1 MYREA
6 RKEAG
11 LTLEEA
17 AWRLN
22 VAPRTL
28 GKYEAG
34 ELRVPP
40 ETVFCMGQIYNKP
53 ELPLH
58 HCAEK
63 CAIGRVYHPVFEIG
77 NVATGTLQLMQELQD
92 VNEQMNALIRIAAD
106 GRITPDEIPEFE
118 AILQELTELG
128 EAIERM
134 KLLAI
139 KKVGLGK
146 EEVAA

>member
-1 MYREA
+1 MYRQA

-28 GKYEAG
+28 GKYESG
-34 ELRVPP
+34 DSRVPP
-40 ETVFCMGQIYNKP
+40 EMAQRMGQVYNKP

-58 HCAEK
+58 HCANH
-63 CAIGRVYHPVFEIG
+63 CAIGRLYHPVFELG
-77 NVATGTLQLMQELQD
+77 NVATGTLQLMSELQD
-92 VNEQMNALIRIAAD
+92 VNERMGSLVSIAAD
-106 GRITPDEIPEFE
+106 GHISPEELPEFE
-118 AILQELTELG
+118 SILKELTELG

-134 KLLAI
+134 KLLGI
-139 KKVGLGK
+139 KKIASR
-146 EEVAA
+146 EEGQAA

>member
-40 ETVFCMGQIYNKP
+40 ETVCRMGQVYHKP

-58 HCAEK
+58 HCAQH
-63 CAIGRVYHPVFEIG
+63 CAIGCVYHPVFE
-77 NVATGTLQLMQELQD
+77 LEMSQ
-92 VNEQMNALIRIAAD
+92 
-106 GRITPDEIPEFE
+106 PE
-118 AILQELTELG
+118 
-128 EAIERM
+128 RCS
-134 KLLAI
+134 
-139 KKVGLGK
+139 
-146 EEVAA
+146 

>member
-1 MYREA
+1 MYRQA
-6 RKEAG
+6 RKDAG

-28 GKYEAG
+28 GKYESG

-40 ETVFCMGQIYNKP
+40 ETAIRMGQVYNKP

-58 HCAEK
+58 HCAGS
-63 CAIGRVYHPVFEIG
+63 CAIGRIYHPVFEIG

>member
-1 MYREA
+1 MYRQA

-28 GKYEAG
+28 RKYESG
-34 ELRVPP
+34 ELKVPP
-40 ETVFCMGQIYNKP
+40 ETAQRMGVVYNKP

-58 HCAEK
+58 HCAEH
-63 CAIGRVYHPVFEIG
+63 CAIGRIYHPVFEIG
-77 NVATGTLQLMQELQD
+77 NIATGTLQLMRELQD
-92 VNEQMNALIRIAAD
+92 VNQQIDALVSIAAD
-106 GRITPDEIPEFE
+106 GQISPEELVKFE
-118 AILQELTELG
+118 VIMKELTELG

-134 KLLAI
+134 KLLGI
-139 KKVGLGK
+139 KKAGLRK
-146 EEVAA
+146 EGHAA

>member
-134 KLLAI
+134 KLLGI
-139 KKVGLGK
+139 KKIGLGK
-146 EEVAA
+146 GEEAA

>member
-1 MYREA
+1 
-6 RKEAG
+6 
-11 LTLEEA
+11 
-17 AWRLN
+17 
-22 VAPRTL
+22 
-28 GKYEAG
+28 
-34 ELRVPP
+34 
-40 ETVFCMGQIYNKP
+40 
-53 ELPLH
+53 
-58 HCAEK
+58 
-63 CAIGRVYHPVFEIG
+63 
-77 NVATGTLQLMQELQD
+77 MQELQD

>member
-1 MYREA
+1 MYREG

-118 AILQELTELG
+118 AILQELTEMG

-134 KLLAI
+134 KLLGI
-139 KKVGLGK
+139 KKIGLGRG
-146 EEVAA
+146 EEAA